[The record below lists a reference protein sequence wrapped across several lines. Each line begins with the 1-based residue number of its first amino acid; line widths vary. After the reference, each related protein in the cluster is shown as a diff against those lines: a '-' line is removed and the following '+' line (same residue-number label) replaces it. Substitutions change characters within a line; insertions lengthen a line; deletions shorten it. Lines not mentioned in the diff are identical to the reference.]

1 MSESYGSLVRDFLK
15 ETTVAPEHW
24 FAFVAAS
31 AVLLAIPG
39 PTVLLV
45 ISYAL
50 GHGRKPAAAIVAGV
64 ALGDLTAMTASMLGL
79 GAVLATSALV
89 FTGLRWLGGAYLI
102 YLGVKL
108 WRAPVG
114 GGGFEAAPTAGPL
127 RMFAHAY
134 AVTALNPKSII
145 FFVAFVPQFLD
156 ASHPFL
162 PQVVVLVSTFVT
174 MATLNSVG
182 FALLAS
188 AARQRLKQPNV
199 QRVVNRTGGSLLIG
213 AGVFAFGWRR
223 AAG

>member
-1 MSESYGSLVRDFLK
+1 MPLD
-15 ETTVAPEHW
+15 HW
-24 FAFVAAS
+24 LAFVAAS
-31 AVLLAIPG
+31 AILLAIPG

-79 GAVLATSALV
+79 GAVLATSAAV
-89 FTGLRWLGGAYLI
+89 FTGLRWIGGAYLI

-114 GGGFEAAPTAGPL
+114 TDMAAAPTAGPL

-134 AVTALNPKSII
+134 AVTALNPKGII

-156 ASHPFL
+156 AARPFL
-162 PQVVVLVSTFVT
+162 PQVAILIATFIT
-174 MATLNSVG
+174 MAAVNSLVYV
-182 FALLAS
+182 LLAS
-188 AARQRLKQPNV
+188 MARERLRQPRV
-199 QRVVNRTGGSLLIG
+199 QRAVNRTGGTLLMG
-213 AGVFAFGWRR
+213 AGALAFGWRR
-223 AAG
+223 AT

>member
-1 MSESYGSLVRDFLK
+1 MPFD
-15 ETTVAPEHW
+15 HW
-24 FAFVAAS
+24 LAFVAAS

-64 ALGDLTAMTASMLGL
+64 AFGDFTAMTASMLGL
-79 GAVLATSALV
+79 GAVLATSASV

-102 YLGVKL
+102 YLGIKL
-108 WRAPVG
+108 WRAPTG
-114 GGGFEAAPTAGPL
+114 AAAFEAAPTAGPL

-134 AVTALNPKSII
+134 AVTALNPKGII
-145 FFVAFVPQFLD
+145 FFVAFVPQFLNTSR
-156 ASHPFL
+156 AFL
-162 PQVVVLVSTFVT
+162 PQEAILVSTFVV
-174 MATLNSVG
+174 MATLNSFG

-188 AARQRLKQPNV
+188 AARQRLRQPRV

-213 AGVFAFGWRR
+213 AGMFALGWKRV
-223 AAG
+223 AG

>member
-1 MSESYGSLVRDFLK
+1 MPL
-15 ETTVAPEHW
+15 AHW
-24 FAFVAAS
+24 LAFVGAS

-39 PTVLLV
+39 PTVLLIV
-45 ISYAL
+45 SYSL

-64 ALGDLTAMTASMLGL
+64 ALGDVTAMTTSLLGL

-89 FTGLRWLGGAYLI
+89 FTGLRWVGGAYLI
-102 YLGVKL
+102 YLGIKL

-114 GGGFEAAPTAGPL
+114 ADAFEAAPMASPL

-156 ASHPFL
+156 DSRALL
-162 PQVVVLVSTFVT
+162 PQAAVLVITFVV
-174 MATLNSVG
+174 MATVNSIG

-188 AARQRLKQPNV
+188 AARQRLKQARV

-213 AGVFAFGWRR
+213 AGIFAFGWKR

>member
-1 MSESYGSLVRDFLK
+1 MPLD
-15 ETTVAPEHW
+15 HW
-24 FAFVAAS
+24 LAFVAAS

-64 ALGDLTAMTASMLGL
+64 ALGDFTAMTASMLGL
-79 GAVLATSALV
+79 GAILATSAVL

-102 YLGVKL
+102 FLGVKL
-108 WRAPVG
+108 WRAPAG
-114 GGGFEAAPTAGPL
+114 AAGFEAAPAAGPL

-134 AVTALNPKSII
+134 AVTALNPKGIL

-156 ASHPFL
+156 GSRAFL
-162 PQVVVLVSTFVT
+162 PQVAILVGTFVT
-174 MATLNSVG
+174 MATMNSLG
-182 FALLAS
+182 FAILAS
-188 AARQRLKQPNV
+188 AARERLKQPRV
-199 QRVVNRTGGSLLIG
+199 QRVVNRAGGFLLVG
-213 AGVFAFGWRR
+213 AGMFAFGWRR

>member
-1 MSESYGSLVRDFLK
+1 MPFD
-15 ETTVAPEHW
+15 HW
-24 FAFVAAS
+24 LAFVAAS

-64 ALGDLTAMTASMLGL
+64 AFGDFTAMTASMLGL
-79 GAVLATSALV
+79 GAVLATSASV

-102 YLGVKL
+102 YLGIKL
-108 WRAPVG
+108 WRAPTG
-114 GGGFEAAPTAGPL
+114 AAAFEAAPTAGPL

-134 AVTALNPKSII
+134 AVTALNPKGII
-145 FFVAFVPQFLD
+145 FFVAFVPQFLNTSR
-156 ASHPFL
+156 AFL
-162 PQVVVLVSTFVT
+162 PQEAILVSTFVV
-174 MATLNSVG
+174 MATLNSLG

-188 AARQRLKQPNV
+188 AARQRLRQPRV

-213 AGVFAFGWRR
+213 AGMFALGWKRV
-223 AAG
+223 AG

>member
-1 MSESYGSLVRDFLK
+1 MSL
-15 ETTVAPEHW
+15 EHW
-24 FAFVAAS
+24 LAFVAAS

-64 ALGDLTAMTASMLGL
+64 ALGDLTAMTTSMLGL
-79 GAVLATSALV
+79 GAVLATSAVV

-108 WRAPVG
+108 WRTPAGAP
-114 GGGFEAAPTAGPL
+114 GFEPAPTAGPL

-156 ASHPFL
+156 ASRIFV
-162 PQVVVLVSTFVT
+162 PQLAILVGTFVT
-174 MATLNSVG
+174 MATVNSLT
-182 FALLAS
+182 FAMLAS
-188 AARQRLKQPNV
+188 AARERLKRPRV
-199 QRVVNRTGGSLLIG
+199 QRAVNRTGGSLLIG
-213 AGVFAFGWRR
+213 AGMFAFGWRR